1 MARIHRFKIITV
13 LLLLFSGLLTE
24 AKNIVVVPGNPD
36 KTIKK
41 AFEQAQNGD
50 TIIIKS
56 GVYREGSLHLKKG
69 VTIIGES
76 FPEIDGEDTHE
87 NLLVEHN
94 DVVIEGV
101 LFSNSGSSSFNDIA
115 ALKIKD
121 AKNVRIENCKF
132 KNNFFGIHT
141 INSTYVS
148 YINNELISGGT
159 KGKPSANGIHSWKS
173 EHLTIKNN
181 IIQGHR
187 DGIYLE
193 FVKNSHIENNKSIE
207 NKRYGL
213 HFMFAHDNI
222 FKENLFKKNGAG
234 VAVMYSKRV
243 QMIRNVFTESWGNA
257 AYGVLLKDIDDSKI
271 VDNEFSDNTIA
282 IYGDSANRIEI
293 RNNKF
298 LRNGWA
304 LKMNASSSDAV
315 VTNNNFIRNT
325 FDVATNGK
333 LKVKS
338 FNGNYWDKYEGYDLN
353 KDGIGDVPYH
363 PLSLFTV
370 LVERNPAAMLLY
382 RSFMITLLDKSEKV
396 LPSITPDYFKDEEP
410 LIRSIKL

>member
-24 AKNIVVVPGNPD
+24 AKNIVVLPGNPD
-36 KTIKK
+36 RTIKK

-56 GVYREGSLHLKKG
+56 GIYREGSLHLKKG

-87 NLLVEHN
+87 NLLVEHS

-282 IYGDSANRIEI
+282 VYGDSANRIEI

>member
-1 MARIHRFKIITV
+1 MERLFQLKIITI
-13 LLLLFSGLLTE
+13 LLFFSTMYN
-24 AKNIVVVPGNPD
+24 AYSKTIIVKADSKQN
-36 KTIKK
+36 TIKK
-41 AFEQAQNGD
+41 AFEKAQNGD

-56 GVYREGSLHLKKG
+56 GIYREGSLYLNKA

-76 FPEIDGEDTHE
+76 FPEIDGQNKHE
-87 NLLVEHN
+87 NLLVEHDN
-94 DVVIEGV
+94 VIIKNI

-115 ALKIKD
+115 ALKIKN
-121 AKNVRIENCKF
+121 AQHVRIENCNF

-141 INSTYVS
+141 INSS
-148 YINNELISGGT
+148 YISYLNNKLTSGQT
-159 KGKPSANGIHSWKS
+159 KGKPSANGIHIWKS
-173 EHLTIKNN
+173 EHLTIENN
-181 IIQGHR
+181 TIEGHR

-193 FVKNSHIENNKSIE
+193 FVKNSYIENNKSIG
-207 NKRYGL
+207 NKRYGM
-213 HFMFAHDNI
+213 HFMFSHD
-222 FKENLFKKNGAG
+222 NLFKKNLFQKNGAG

-243 QMIRNVFTESWGNA
+243 EMIENKFAQSWGSA
-257 AYGVLLKDIDDSKI
+257 AYGVLLKEIDDSKI
-271 VDNEFSDNTIA
+271 IGNEFSDNTIA
-282 IYGDSANRIEI
+282 VYGDGANRIEI
-293 RNNKF
+293 RNNYF

-304 LKMNASSSDAV
+304 LKLNASSSEAV
-315 VTNNNFIRNT
+315 VTNNNFVRNT

-370 LVERNPAAMLLY
+370 LVEKNPAAMLLY

-396 LPSITPDYFKDEEP
+396 LPSITPDYFKDEKP

>member
-13 LLLLFSGLLTE
+13 LILLFSGLLTE